1 MNQLLQ
7 CRSDARFKQCF
18 IHRFPGY
25 ITIQPHKKLGLRAH
39 GSIRIKHINDLKSM
53 PQTDFIIIDVM
64 RRCHLQCT
72 STKSTINIPIAYDW
86 NFPMDQR
93 NNSFLAF
100 KVSIPLIIGMNCN
113 CCITK
118 NGFRP
123 GGGYS
128 DPLIRGTGNLIS
140 DFVEYGFSSS

>member
-1 MNQLLQ
+1 
-7 CRSDARFKQCF
+7 
-18 IHRFPGY
+18 
-25 ITIQPHKKLGLRAH
+25 
-39 GSIRIKHINDLKSM
+39 
-53 PQTDFIIIDVM
+53 M

-140 DFVEYGFSSS
+140 YFVEYGFFFFIQYLLIGQYRLRGWIPIDHALATIELSLFVQIHKNLDDRI